1 MNEESTYKYVILFS
15 DGIIPPSIDTG
26 PVELNSVIGSLQT
39 GDLVLFSGVT
49 PSGAIIRFFDKSQFS
64 HVGIVSIS
72 QYISESESMRV
83 ACFTRL

>member
-49 PSGAIIRFFDKSQFS
+49 PSGAIIRFIDKSQFS